1 MPVTITRTAE
11 VYRLWDDT
19 DLRALF
25 DSHAQAGW
33 LCTLSAFPQDSV
45 VVWQVQLQL
54 SSNRQLVIGGL
65 ADVIVSDTVTVQAM
79 SLAEYNAANPD
90 HAIEE
95 FGS

>member
-11 VYRLWDDT
+11 VYRLWDDS
-19 DLRALF
+19 DVRALF

-33 LCTLSAFPQDSV
+33 LCTLSAFTEDGV

-54 SSNRQLVIGGL
+54 SALRQLITAGL

-79 SLAEYNAANPD
+79 SLADYNAANPD
-90 HAIEE
+90 HVIEE
-95 FGS
+95 PAS

>member
-11 VYRLWDDT
+11 VYRLWDDA

-33 LCTLSAFPQDSV
+33 LCTLNCFLETDS

-54 SSNRQLVIGGL
+54 SAARQLVTAGL
-65 ADVIVSDTVTVQAM
+65 ADVIVSDGVTVQSM
-79 SLAEYNAANPD
+79 SLTDYNAANPD

-95 FGS
+95 PGS